1 MSQIKPFLPA
11 FKRAAK
17 VLLGAFISGGLLA
30 VANELG
36 VVVPETF
43 LGIPVL
49 AYLTAFVVGLEK
61 ASEKF
66 FGRNL

>member
-1 MSQIKPFLPA
+1 MSKIKPFLPA

-30 VANELG
+30 VAEN
-36 VVVPETF
+36 
-43 LGIPVL
+43 LGIVIPLEVGGIPTL
-49 AYLTAFVVGLEK
+49 AWLTAAVLGLEK